1 MAVENPAS
9 GKKLI
14 YLAVKESLVNVMISE
29 ISTLFGLRVYTDE
42 GRYVGKVEDVV
53 IDLNGRYVKG
63 LALGDYNKVLIDSRA
78 PGVIIPYRLVKSVGD
93 IVLVKDVFKFSKEKT
108 KAESFQDSRVEKEVI
123 EA

>member
-1 MAVENPAS
+1 
-9 GKKLI
+9 
-14 YLAVKESLVNVMISE
+14 MISE

-78 PGVIIPYRLVKSVGD
+78 PGIIIPYRLVKSVGD
-93 IVLVKDVFKFSKEKT
+93 IVLVKDVFKFSKEKSKT
-108 KAESFQDSRVEKEVI
+108 ESFQGTKVEKEVI